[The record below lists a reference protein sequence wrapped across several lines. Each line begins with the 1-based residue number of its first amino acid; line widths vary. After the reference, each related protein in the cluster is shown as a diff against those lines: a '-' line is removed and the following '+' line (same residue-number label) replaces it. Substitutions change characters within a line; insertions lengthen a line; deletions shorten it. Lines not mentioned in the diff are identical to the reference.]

1 MQTCPR
7 EAARAGTPRICERI
21 GVRVLSAPAA
31 SCSHCLQRAAA
42 RRAGALLPSAS
53 LHSKHIGG
61 QSSVH
66 ADCLRKRWG
75 AAYPASVT
83 PQAGERS
90 AHLAALGCAILS
102 LQLCWKLQSR
112 KCQLS
117 VTSSFCETTTFQPRS
132 RQAEVGVGRL
142 GRRLAPRAFLGSGH
156 ATHHGQALVALS
168 RVTCSVSRTQK
179 RARHHDW
186 FTATR
191 LARAPTDSGLP
202 VDSSRL
208 PQ

>member
-1 MQTCPR
+1 MLCSQSWC
-7 EAARAGTPRICERI
+7 
-21 GVRVLSAPAA
+21 PAA
-31 SCSHCLQRAAA
+31 L
-42 RRAGALLPSAS
+42 
-53 LHSKHIGG
+53 SKKYFEHMGG
-61 QSSVH
+61 QTSVH
-66 ADCLRKRWG
+66 ADRRKKCSG
-75 AAYPASVT
+75 AVYHTCGT
-83 PQAGERS
+83 PEAGERS

-142 GRRLAPRAFLGSGH
+142 GRRLAPRALQGSGH

-179 RARHHDW
+179 RARRHDW

-202 VDSSRL
+202 VHSSRL

>member
-1 MQTCPR
+1 M
-7 EAARAGTPRICERI
+7 RI
-21 GVRVLSAPAA
+21 VALVHTLVLPLDKGHMLQH
-31 SCSHCLQRAAA
+31 CVQQLQQKQCLQSGRTGTGHVALRQCQVSAACSRLPHMRHAGGRREERAP
-42 RRAGALLPSAS
+42 RRAELWKPLPPA
-53 LHSKHIGG
+53 
-61 QSSVH
+61 
-66 ADCLRKRWG
+66 G
-75 AAYPASVT
+75 AA
-83 PQAGERS
+83 G
-90 AHLAALGCAILS
+90 S
-102 LQLCWKLQSR
+102 LQSESR

-142 GRRLAPRAFLGSGH
+142 GRRLAPRALQGSGH

-179 RARHHDW
+179 RARRHDW

-202 VDSSRL
+202 VHSSRL

>member
-1 MQTCPR
+1 MHCVQQLQQKQCLQSGVWTHRHGPCCSEAVPGLRRVQQARVTARWQTLRAKLIKALARKSAASGLKLHQEQLAAQCCMQTRSR
-7 EAARAGTPRICERI
+7 EAAKAAKPRITELL

-90 AHLAALGCAILS
+90 AHLAAPS
-102 LQLCWKLQSR
+102 KLQKALR
-112 KCQLS
+112 P
-117 VTSSFCETTTFQPRS
+117 SSS
-132 RQAEVGVGRL
+132 
-142 GRRLAPRAFLGSGH
+142 
-156 ATHHGQALVALS
+156 
-168 RVTCSVSRTQK
+168 TCLLHK
-179 RARHHDW
+179 I
-186 FTATR
+186 
-191 LARAPTDSGLP
+191 
-202 VDSSRL
+202 
-208 PQ
+208 